1 MIKQTRERNN
11 GPKIQKE
18 KETVTKMIEVYCRR
32 KHHHR
37 NLCEEC
43 QDLQEYAM
51 KRLSFCQFGEEKSF
65 CSYCPVHC
73 YKPEYREKIKQV
85 MRYSGP
91 WMLLYH
97 PVLAVKH
104 VWQEKRHQIK
114 IPH

>member
-1 MIKQTRERNN
+1 MIKQTRELNN
-11 GPKIQKE
+11 GTKIQKE

-37 NLCEEC
+37 VLCEEC
-43 QDLQEYAM
+43 QDLKEYAM

-73 YKPEYREKIKQV
+73 YKPDYRQKVKVV
-85 MRYSGP
+85 MRFSGP
-91 WMLLYH
+91 WMLVYH

-104 VWQEKRHQIK
+104 MWQEKMK
-114 IPH
+114 SK

>member
-1 MIKQTRERNN
+1 MVKQTGERNN
-11 GPKIQKE
+11 GPKINKE

-32 KHHHR
+32 KHHHHR

-43 QDLQEYAM
+43 LDLQKYAM

-73 YKPEYREKIKQV
+73 YKPEYREKIKVV

-91 WMLLYH
+91 WMLVYH
-97 PVLAVKH
+97 PILAVKH
-104 VWQEKRHQIK
+104 VWQEKRHK
-114 IPH
+114 

>member
-1 MIKQTRERNN
+1 MSKQTRERNN
-11 GPKIQKE
+11 GPKIKKE

-32 KHHHR
+32 KHHQR

-65 CSYCPVHC
+65 CSYCPIHC
-73 YKPEYREKIKQV
+73 YKPVYREKIKVV

-91 WMLLYH
+91 WMLVYH
-97 PVLAVKH
+97 PVLAIKH
-104 VWQEKRHQIK
+104 IWQEKRQK
-114 IPH
+114 